1 MEPQFS
7 NRKRTPQCSAVTF
20 HPMTSTLL
28 LVPVTRKPQSMKS
41 FTSELVIIELSLF
54 LFSLILAVYICV
66 LCDRR
71 PCTNLVNFFVNNIQH
86 PLLLLIFFY
95 SSCKTLIPSSLNATY
110 LQHLQRAS
118 TTIYLSNDD
127 YLVWTS
133 QRCEFV
139 QENQQPKRSISQR
152 HTMMAGSSSIREEAW
167 LMLIRKLKKSR
178 FLDLFI
184 SEEARLSPLTF
195 IERSS
200 TNLCLRE
207 VHDHYYFPYP
217 HSIPMPTMPRKK
229 LVVTADLPGS
239 LGPLPLII
247 IAVKR

>member
-152 HTMMAGSSSIREEAW
+152 HTMMAGSLRRGGLADADQEVEE
-167 LMLIRKLKKSR
+167 KP
-178 FLDLFI
+178 LFGPFHL
-184 SEEARLSPLTF
+184 R
-195 IERSS
+195 RSS
-200 TNLCLRE
+200 FVSSDFYRKKQRTNLCLRE